1 MEDAVMKRLSVFLAI
16 STVFIVSCASTP
28 ELPDVGKM
36 LRDTTGQNGR
46 ACIRQGDIRSFGV
59 LENDVVSIDGT
70 RKYYLA
76 TVMPGCHDLHTS
88 VRAMFSGGFGEV
100 CGGTTNKIVTRGD
113 RCIIRQMFEFKNRK
127 EAFAAHN
134 AVLEERKMLKHQA
147 AEQEP

>member
-1 MEDAVMKRLSVFLAI
+1 MKRPITFCIVIYTVVLA
-16 STVFIVSCASTP
+16 SCATTGRDI
-28 ELPDVGKM
+28 PDVGKM

-46 ACIRQGDIRSFGV
+46 ACIRQSDIRGFGV

-100 CGGTTNKIVTRGD
+100 CGGSTNKIVTRGD
-113 RCIIRQMFEFKNRK
+113 RCIIRQMFEFKNRE

-134 AVLEERKMLKHQA
+134 AVLEERKALKNKAQ
-147 AEQEP
+147 PN